1 MGVRREGREA
11 AVQFLYQQDLN
22 PDSTMLSLPE
32 FYTLRGLSPSV
43 RQFSDLLIRGA
54 LHHRNCID
62 DMIQSH
68 TKNYELMRISSVDRN
83 ILRIAIY
90 EMLECPEIPSVVSIN
105 EAIEIAKKYSTEESG
120 RFVNG
125 VLDRVRLIL
134 KGLQTGAICSLQ
146 C

>member
-1 MGVRREGREA
+1 MPYKPIGARREGREA

-22 PDSTMLSLPE
+22 PDTTVSNLPE
-32 FYTLRGLSPSV
+32 FYTLRGLSPSA
-43 RQFSDLLIRGA
+43 RRFSEILIRGA
-54 LHHRNCID
+54 SHHRDYID
-62 DMIQSH
+62 RMIQSH
-68 TKNYELMRISSVDRN
+68 TQNYRLTRISSVDRN

-125 VLDRVRLIL
+125 VLDKVRLVL
-134 KGLQTGAICSLQ
+134 N
-146 C
+146 